1 LGAPEERSF
10 HCVLLAKGLIE
21 ILVGEEVAM
30 PDLHAVGA
38 S

>member
-1 LGAPEERSF
+1 
-10 HCVLLAKGLIE
+10 VLLAKGLIV